1 MSRQPDNKIRVLY
14 VTHYTALYGANRS
27 MLQLM
32 LELREK
38 GVEPTVML
46 PYDIDESGRSLVDE
60 LNEHSIS
67 YIKANVTIVKSV
79 NWKKVV
85 VKYIYSLLQLKD
97 AYKALGGSKFDL
109 IHSNSSTFV
118 TGAYLSKKLRLPH
131 VWHLREFGDLDYDLK
146 TPFGKWYQR
155 VIYGGQNTFVAISKK
170 IEAHYR
176 PYVGRQNIRMIYNGV
191 KPFRTIKGKQHSDA
205 ITRLCIVGLL
215 QESKRQIDVLYA
227 ANELVNSRKVK
238 DFKIFI
244 IGDGDSVYEEKLSE
258 YIKNNKLT
266 DYVIMTGRKDNIP
279 EILQKMDVGIIASS
293 AEAFGRV
300 TVEYM
305 MAGLAVVASDGG
317 ACGEI
322 IDNDITGLLY
332 TSGDYVALADKMQ
345 TLIQDREKRYVLA
358 KHGQSKAEQSFSS
371 VSNGNS
377 IYDLYRELL
386 EKSAGT
392 PLEEEETR

>member
-1 MSRQPDNKIRVLY
+1 MSRQPGNKIRVLY

-46 PYDIDESGRSLVDE
+46 PYVIDASSKSLADE
-60 LNEHSIS
+60 LGEHSIP
-67 YIKANVTIVKSV
+67 YINANVTIVKSV
-79 NWKKVV
+79 DWKKVV
-85 VKYIYSLLQLKD
+85 GKYIYSLLQLKY
-97 AYKALGGSKFDL
+97 AYRALDGSEFDL

-118 TGAYLSKKLRLPH
+118 TGAYLSKKLKLPH

-176 PYVGRQNIRMIYNGV
+176 PYVGKQNIRMIYNGV
-191 KPFRTIKGKQHSDA
+191 KPFRTKVETRHPDA
-205 ITRLCIVGLL
+205 IIRLCIVGLL

-227 ANELVNSRKVK
+227 ANELVNSRNVRN
-238 DFKIFI
+238 FEVSI
-244 IGDGDSVYEEKLSE
+244 IGDGDPVYTKRLSE
-258 YIKNNKLT
+258 YIKNNRLA
-266 DYVIMTGRKDNIP
+266 DHVIMMGRKDNIP
-279 EILQKMDVGIIASS
+279 EILQKMDVGIMASS

-317 ACGEI
+317 ASCEI

-345 TLIQDREKRYVLA
+345 VLILNSEKRHALA
-358 KHGQSKAEQSFSS
+358 IKGQSKAEQSFSS
-371 VSNGNS
+371 VSNSNS
-377 IYDLYRELL
+377 IYDLYQDLV
-386 EKSAGT
+386 EKSGGRS
-392 PLEEEETR
+392 L

>member
-1 MSRQPDNKIRVLY
+1 MSRQPGNKIRVLY

-46 PYDIDESGRSLVDE
+46 PYVIDASSKSLADE
-60 LNEHSIS
+60 LGEHSIP
-67 YIKANVTIVKSV
+67 YINANVTIVKSV
-79 NWKKVV
+79 DWKKVV
-85 VKYIYSLLQLKD
+85 GKYIYSLLQLKY
-97 AYKALGGSKFDL
+97 AYRALDGSEFDL

-118 TGAYLSKKLRLPH
+118 TGAYLSKKLKLPH

-176 PYVGRQNIRMIYNGV
+176 PYVGKQNIRVIYNGV
-191 KPFRTIKGKQHSDA
+191 KPFRTKVETRHPDA
-205 ITRLCIVGLL
+205 IIRLCIVGLL

-227 ANELVNSRKVK
+227 ANELVNSRNVRN
-238 DFKIFI
+238 FEVSI
-244 IGDGDSVYEEKLSE
+244 IGDGDPVYTKRLSE
-258 YIKNNKLT
+258 YIKNNRLA
-266 DYVIMTGRKDNIP
+266 DHVIMMGRKDNIP
-279 EILQKMDVGIIASS
+279 EILQKMDVGIMASS

-317 ACGEI
+317 ASCEI

-345 TLIQDREKRYVLA
+345 VLIQNSEKRHALA
-358 KHGQSKAEQSFSS
+358 IKGQSKAEQSFSS
-371 VSNGNS
+371 VSNSNS
-377 IYDLYRELL
+377 IYDLYQDLV
-386 EKSAGT
+386 EKSGGRS
-392 PLEEEETR
+392 L